1 MNYNEALNLI
11 LSKQSL
17 GIKPGL
23 TRIKALLDSMGN
35 PQNKIRI
42 IHIAGTNG
50 KGTVARFINDAL
62 IDAGYKVGLFTSPW
76 IIDYTEQ
83 IQINNTFIPQE
94 VFAEYVDAYRD
105 NDCTEFEFLTAVMYK
120 YFADSNVD
128 WAVVECGMGGKGDS
142 TNVEKENIAVLTS
155 ISLDHTDFLGSTIEE
170 ITKEKEG
177 IIRDNCPCFRYND
190 TGNFNLDNID
200 LANRVLQYL
209 GVEKAAPVKPVGRQ
223 QRIGN
228 VLIDGGHNVE
238 AGKVLA
244 PVINDEIAV
253 IGMMKDKDIDGYL
266 SYVAPKCKKIIC
278 TNVNNKRAI
287 SAYELSRYAKKYC
300 DDVTVTDNPR
310 QAVKQDGVSLI
321 CGSFYLLREIMDLL
335 S

>member
-17 GIKPGL
+17 GIKLGL

-50 KGTVARFINDAL
+50 KGTVARLINDGL

-142 TNVEKENIAVLTS
+142 TNVEQENIAVLTS

-177 IIRDNCPCFRYND
+177 IIRYNCPCFRYND
-190 TGNFNLDNID
+190 TGNFNADNID

-209 GVEKAAPVKPVGRQ
+209 GVEMTESVKPVGRQ

>member
-1 MNYNEALNLI
+1 MNYNEALNFI

-177 IIRDNCPCFRYND
+177 IIRKNCPCFRYND
-190 TGNFNLDNID
+190 TGNFNADNID
-200 LANRVLQYL
+200 LANRVLHYL
-209 GVEKAAPVKPVGRQ
+209 GVEMAEPVKPVGRQ

-253 IGMMKDKDIDGYL
+253 IGMMRDKDVDGYL

-278 TNVNNKRAI
+278 TNVDNKRAI

>member
-50 KGTVARFINDAL
+50 KGTVARLINDAL

-155 ISLDHTDFLGSTIEE
+155 ISLDHTDFLGSTVEE

-177 IIRDNCPCFRYND
+177 ITRDNCPCFRYND
-190 TGNFNLDNID
+190 TGNFNADNID

-209 GVEKAAPVKPVGRQ
+209 GVEMAEPVKPVGRQ

-238 AGKVLA
+238 AGKALA
-244 PVINDEIAV
+244 TVINYEIAV